1 MSSARNPTGPTGVR
15 MNGKV
20 VSMRTFITRLIW
32 LCVIPL
38 LVPATWNAVDNA
50 QQQQDRVILEARH
63 LAR

>member
-1 MSSARNPTGPTGVR
+1 